1 MSEQPND
8 NVHRK
13 FFIGRYGQKR
23 YAADHT
29 FYWDRQGLHMALAFW
44 VVAIAIALFESLGGG
59 LTGVIAAAAWLAI
72 ITWQFNVYETRESD
86 DINDKAWID
95 IGAYMNGLAFGGPA
109 ESSGLRATH
118 QESTGDMTV

>member
-8 NVHRK
+8 RK

-44 VVAIAIALFESLGGG
+44 VVAIAIALFEILGGG
-59 LTGVIAAAAWLAI
+59 LTGVIAAADGLHGWRSSPGSS
-72 ITWQFNVYETRESD
+72 TYTRPES
-86 DINDKAWID
+86 
-95 IGAYMNGLAFGGPA
+95 P
-109 ESSGLRATH
+109 TT
-118 QESTGDMTV
+118 STTKPG